1 MIMMSVANST
11 MWTNLNILE
20 DILDFEVEIKRCL
33 LLDQIHVKAEI
44 LHDWGGQIQVEKDDD
59 YDVYSK

>member
-1 MIMMSVANST
+1 MIMMSVANRT

-44 LHDWGGQIQVEKDDD
+44 LHD
-59 YDVYSK
+59 